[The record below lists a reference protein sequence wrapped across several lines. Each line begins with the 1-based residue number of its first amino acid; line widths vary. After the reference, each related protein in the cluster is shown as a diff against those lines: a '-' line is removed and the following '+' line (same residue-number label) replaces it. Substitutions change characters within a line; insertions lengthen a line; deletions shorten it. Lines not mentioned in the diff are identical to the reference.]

1 MEQILQITATE
12 PNQEIVFGE
21 GGRKCGLSMQSLLL
35 KKETI
40 LHKIYKEKLYYFLK
54 NRSIT
59 TVVR

>member
-1 MEQILQITATE
+1 MEQILQITAIE
-12 PNQEIVFGE
+12 PNQEIVL
-21 GGRKCGLSMQSLLL
+21 GGGSKCGLSMQSLLL